1 MIDQSNFGCR
11 AIVVVFQPT
20 IRLNL
25 SVTYCFFD
33 LVLFLT
39 DDLDE
44 SVSSDILL
52 FDLEIIICIIEVNVG
67 DWFPCMVR

>member
-20 IRLNL
+20 IWSNL
-25 SVTYCFFD
+25 SVTYCFFY